1 MLLRTLLFITANLRL
16 TFGLW
21 PIPRTL
27 ETGSTLLKLADSFD
41 FVNVDDAPQDLID
54 AVSRAKILLRNDK
67 LQRLVPDRGESD
79 RDALGDAQTLPGL
92 KLSLVED
99 APPVRSIATESTDD
113 IQFRSE
119 GYSLSVPADGSAASI
134 TANTTLGLFRGL
146 TTFGQLWYDLDGTT
160 YTTVAPVTIVND
172 APAFPH
178 RGFMLDTSRHFF
190 PVSDIKRMLDA
201 MSWVKMSTFHWH
213 ITDAQSWPLGI
224 SEFPELAQKGAY
236 SAEEKFSPDDIQD
249 IVTYAATRGIDEI
262 DNPGHTSSIGDSHP
276 EHMACFQN
284 TTTAGQIRIAS
295 DAAVNF
301 TLNVLSSVAK
311 TLPSK
316 FFATG
321 GDEVDEDCYAQDE
334 ETQQELSSSG
344 RTLEEALGDFVDAT
358 HEMLR
363 GIGKTPVVWEEM
375 VLDHNITLKND
386 TVAMLVS
393 FNSLD
398 DTVSDSYLYRVWRSS
413 ENAASVVAR
422 NIRIVHAPSDYFYL
436 DCGGG
441 GWVGFDSWC
450 DPFKNWLRAYTFDP
464 YANIT
469 SEQQHLV
476 LGGQQLLWAEQ
487 SGPENLDPIVWPRAA
502 SSAEVFWTGAVLP
515 DGTPRIAGVEGNVTT
530 KANLLARMHD
540 IRERLVRRG
549 VRAINIQPKWCAL
562 RPERCT
568 P

>member
-1 MLLRTLLFITANLRL
+1 MLFRILLLIIVNLSVTL
-16 TFGLW
+16 GLW
-21 PIPRTL
+21 PIPRSL
-27 ETGSTLLKLADSFD
+27 ETGASLLKLASEFD
-41 FVNVDDAPQDLID
+41 ITININDAPQDLVD
-54 AVSRAKILLRNDK
+54 AVSRAKTLLQNDK
-67 LQRLVPDRGESD
+67 LQRLIPDRGESD
-79 RDALGDAQTLPGL
+79 RDALGDAQSLPGL
-92 KLSLVED
+92 TLSLAES

-113 IQFRSE
+113 IELRSE

-172 APAFPH
+172 VPAFPH
-178 RGFMLDTSRHFF
+178 RGIMLDTARHFF
-190 PVSDIKRMLDA
+190 PVPDIKRTLDA

-213 ITDAQSWPLGI
+213 VTDAQSWPLGI
-224 SEFPELAQKGAY
+224 AEFPELAQKGAY
-236 SAEEKFSPDDIQD
+236 STEETFSPDDVQD
-249 IVTYAATRGIDEI
+249 IVTYAAARGIDVIMEI
-262 DNPGHTSSIGDSHP
+262 DNPGHTSSIGNSHP
-276 EHMACFQN
+276 EHIACFQSTN
-284 TTTAGQIRIAS
+284 GNLGDPPSGQLRLAS
-295 DAAVNF
+295 DATLNF
-301 TLNVLSSVAK
+301 TLDVLSSVAK

-321 GDEVDEDCYAQDE
+321 GDEVNQPCYAQDDQ
-334 ETQQELSSSG
+334 TQQELSSSG
-344 RTLEEALGDFVDAT
+344 RTLEEALTDFVDAT
-358 HEMLR
+358 HDMVR
-363 GIGKTPVVWEEM
+363 GIGKTPVIWEEM

-386 TVAMLVS
+386 TVAM
-393 FNSLD
+393 
-398 DTVSDSYLYRVWRSS
+398 VWRSS

-422 NIRIVHAPSDYFYL
+422 NIRIIHAPSDYFYL
-436 DCGGG
+436 DCGAG
-441 GWVGFDSWC
+441 GWLGFDSWC
-450 DPFKNWLRAYTFDP
+450 DPFKNWIRAYTFDP

-469 SEQQHLV
+469 AEQQHLV

-502 SSAEVFWTGAVLP
+502 SSAEVFWTGAILP